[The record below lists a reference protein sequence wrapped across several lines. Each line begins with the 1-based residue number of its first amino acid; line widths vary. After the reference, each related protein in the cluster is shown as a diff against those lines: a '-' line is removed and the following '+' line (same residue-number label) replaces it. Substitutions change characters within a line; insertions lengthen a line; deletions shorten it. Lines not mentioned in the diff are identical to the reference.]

1 MYILARCRQCNQLR
15 ENKIIVMI
23 FIQKW
28 GSNDI
33 HLVNLVSGHIVKD
46 VLNLG
51 HGFFYYK
58 NINIGHICHYPIISC
73 DTLVNTLTFFEFSY
87 AYYIDLCLI
96 LLVAENHYKQKP
108 LPLPHRLR
116 YNGNGFCLFEQKVGV
131 ENIVEY
137 HILL

>member
-1 MYILARCRQCNQLR
+1 
-15 ENKIIVMI
+15 MI

-51 HGFFYYK
+51 HGFVYYK

-96 LLVAENHYKQKP
+96 LLVADYLVLSYQLPLYSCQHTDILRIFTCLLHRLISHPPSCRKP
-108 LPLPHRLR
+108 L
-116 YNGNGFCLFEQKVGV
+116 QTKT
-131 ENIVEY
+131 IT
-137 HILL
+137 ITT